1 MSVRNLDS
9 LFRPKSVALVG
20 ASARPGS
27 VGSVVAHNLLAGDFE
42 GPVMPVN
49 PRHKS
54 IHGVIAYPDAASL
67 PVVPDMAVVCTPP
80 DMVPGVIAELGAR
93 GTKGA
98 VIITAGFGEGG
109 SEHGRALQQAALDA
123 ARPHLLRIVGPNCM
137 GVLVPQ
143 AGLNAS
149 FATAAPAH
157 GKLAFVA
164 QSGAIVASVID
175 WADEHGLGF
184 SHLVSLGDMID
195 VDFGDMLDY
204 LANDPHTRAILLYIE
219 SVTNAR
225 RFMSAARAAARMKP
239 AIVVKAGRFAE
250 AAQAAASHTGALSGS
265 EIVYDAVFRRSGMLR
280 VFTLHELFDAV
291 EILSYQTK
299 SAGERLA
306 IVSNGG
312 GIGVMATD
320 ALMEAGGRLA
330 TLSDETVERL
340 NKVLP
345 PTWSHGN
352 PLDIIGDAP
361 AQRYADTLDIVMED
375 RQVDAI
381 LTLNSPTAVASSM
394 EAAEAVVDAIGER
407 PRKLVLTSWI
417 GGTLARPARAFLAE
431 NDLPT
436 YETPEQAIRA
446 FMYLVN
452 YRRSQDLLMETPP
465 SVPEAFEPDRALA
478 RDLVDRALQEGRDW
492 MATPDAKR
500 LLKAYDIPVG
510 ETRTAETPDEA
521 AEVAE
526 ALGFPVALKILSP
539 DIVHKSDVGGVALNI
554 VNADAVR
561 GAAYRL
567 LEGARKAQPDATL
580 SGLAVETMI
589 DRPGAYELIVGMHE
603 DEQFGPVILFGQG
616 GTGVEVIGDRAL
628 GLPPLNMHLARELIS
643 GTRTSK
649 QLRGYR
655 DRPAVDLDAI
665 ALTLIKVSQLVSDFP
680 EIAELDVNPLL
691 ADANGVM
698 AVDSRV
704 RVQSTD
710 KTAVERLTIRP
721 YPKELEET
729 IELGD
734 GRVLLI
740 RPIVPEDEP
749 SLTETFGKLTPE
761 EVRLRFFVQKKTLS
775 HMAAARFTQLDFD
788 REMALVL
795 TDAGV
800 PGETEIYGVV
810 HITADPDNTEAEYA
824 IVIRGEMTG
833 MGLGIVLMRRIIDYA
848 RGRGIRLVHG
858 DVLRENSTMLRLCEV
873 LGFTSRVDDEDPSV
887 VRVTLALGDTTA
899 LPA

>member
-1 MSVRNLDS
+1 MTVRNLDY

-20 ASARPGS
+20 ASSRPSS
-27 VGSVVAHNLLAGDFE
+27 VGSVVAHNLLAGEFD

-54 IHGVIAYPDAASL
+54 VHGVITYPDVASL
-67 PVVPDMAVVCTPP
+67 PIVPDMAVVCTPA

-98 VIITAGFGEGG
+98 VVISAGFGEEG
-109 SEHGRALQQAALDA
+109 SEHGRALLQAALDA
-123 ARPHLLRIVGPNCM
+123 ARPHLLRIVGPNCL
-137 GVLVPQ
+137 GVLVPHS
-143 AGLNAS
+143 GLNAS
-149 FATAAPAH
+149 FATAAPTD

-164 QSGAIVASVID
+164 QSGAVVASVID
-175 WADEHGLGF
+175 WAESHALGF
-184 SHLVSLGDMID
+184 SHLVSLGDMVD

-204 LANDPHTRAILLYIE
+204 LANDPRTRAILLYVE
-219 SVTNAR
+219 AVKNAR

-239 AIVVKAGRFAE
+239 VIVVKAGRFAE
-250 AAQAAASHTGALSGS
+250 AAQAAASHTGALAGADD
-265 EIVYDAVFRRSGMLR
+265 VYDAVFKRAGMLR

-299 SAGERLA
+299 TVGERLA

-330 TLSDETVERL
+330 ELSEETIDEL

-361 AQRYADTLDIVMED
+361 AKRYGDTLDVVLQD
-375 RQVDAI
+375 RNVDAV
-381 LTLNSPTAVASSM
+381 LVLNCPTAVASSM
-394 EAAEAVVDAIGER
+394 DAAEAVVDVIGPK
-407 PRKLVLTSWI
+407 PRKPVLTSWI
-417 GGTLARPARAFLAE
+417 GGTLARPARTVLAE
-431 NDLPT
+431 HNLPT

-452 YRRSQDLLMETPP
+452 HRRSQDLLMETPP
-465 SVPEAFEPDRALA
+465 SVPEVFEPDWQAARGLIDRVLA
-478 RDLVDRALQEGRDW
+478 EDRDW
-492 MATPDAKR
+492 MTAPEAKD
-500 LLKAYDIPVG
+500 LLKAYEIPVG
-510 ETRTAETPDEA
+510 ETRVATSPDEA
-521 AEVAE
+521 ADVAST
-526 ALGFPVALKILSP
+526 LGFPVALKVLSP

-567 LEGARKAQPDATL
+567 LESARQAEPDAAL
-580 SGLAVETMI
+580 RGLAVETMI
-589 DRPGAYELIVGMHE
+589 DRPGAFELIVGMHE
-603 DEQFGPVILFGQG
+603 DAQFGPVILFGQG
-616 GTGVEVIGDRAL
+616 GTAVEVIGDRAL

-643 GTRTSK
+643 ETRIYK

-655 DRPAVDLDAI
+655 DRAAADLDAI
-665 ALTLIKVSQLVSDFP
+665 ALTLIKVSQLVTDFP
-680 EIAELDVNPLL
+680 EIAELDINPLL
-691 ADANGVM
+691 ADAAGVV

-704 RVQSTD
+704 RIQ
-710 KTAVERLTIRP
+710 KTEKAAVERLAIRP

-749 SLTETFGKLTPE
+749 SLQATFGMLTPE

-795 TDAGV
+795 TEPGV
-800 PGETEIYGVV
+800 AGETEIYGVV
-810 HITADPDNTEAEYA
+810 HITADPDNEKAEYA

-848 RGRGIRLVHG
+848 KSRGIKFIHG

-873 LGFTSRVDDEDPSV
+873 LGFTSKIDQDDPSV
-887 VRVTLALGDTTA
+887 VRVTLAVE
-899 LPA
+899 